1 MHRATLLH
9 VFRTRRDSMVLESGN
24 IRIHRRHATSL
35 FPIHKGSLEGS
46 ERGGLIN
53 GLVEMVTTALP
64 TILTV
69 GFVPPRKVRRDGG
82 RKREKLKLMVLINP
96 AGGIRHLR
104 MPQYMSLFLVDQIT
118 ASLLSRAGERFEAL
132 NTAYS
137 IAKSKVQDLGL
148 FSATNG
154 HCKAM
159 Y

>member
-1 MHRATLLH
+1 MKS
-9 VFRTRRDSMVLESGN
+9 DSC
-24 IRIHRRHATSL
+24 HH
-35 FPIHKGSLEGS
+35 
-46 ERGGLIN
+46 ER
-53 GLVEMVTTALP
+53 
-64 TILTV
+64 
-69 GFVPPRKVRRDGG
+69 
-82 RKREKLKLMVLINP
+82 
-96 AGGIRHLR
+96 
-104 MPQYMSLFLVDQIT
+104 LFLVDQIT